1 MADSEVNSRQSYL
14 DRVDRVRAF
23 IRANLDEPLDLD
35 VMAEVACLS
44 RFHWH
49 RIYQAMTGETT
60 AQTVRR
66 LRLARAA
73 EDLAQ
78 TSRPLAMI
86 AERAG
91 YASQSAFTRAFT
103 AAHGLA
109 PAAFRQAGMHAA
121 LQQAIQ
127 EDNSMAF
134 RVDIRRLPA
143 RPAVGLLH
151 QGSYVQIG
159 QTFERLFGLLGAHG
173 LTRHVQ
179 GPFGRYRDGPD
190 GVPEEDLRSHA
201 CAFTD
206 TVLAPPPPL
215 EVFEA
220 GGGTYAI
227 LTYVGPYSAM
237 KPAYDWLFGVWL
249 PGSGREPR
257 DHHVL
262 EINLNTPLE
271 TPPSELLTE
280 ICLPL
285 ED

>member
-1 MADSEVNSRQSYL
+1 MADSERLSRQSYL
-14 DRVDRVRAF
+14 DRIERVRSH

-35 VMAEVACLS
+35 VIAEVACLS

-49 RIYQAMTGETT
+49 RIYQAMTGETS

-78 TSRPLAMI
+78 TSRPLALV

-103 AAHGLA
+103 AAHGIA
-109 PAAFRQAGMHAA
+109 PAAFRNAGMHAS
-121 LQQAIQ
+121 LQQAIR
-127 EDNSMAF
+127 EDNAMAF
-134 RVDIRRLPA
+134 DVEIRTLPT

-151 QGSYVQIG
+151 KGAFGQIG
-159 QTFERLFGLLGAHG
+159 ESFERLFSLMGAHG
-173 LTRHVQ
+173 LTPHVR

-190 GVPEEDLRSHA
+190 GMAEADLRSHA

-206 TVLAPPPPL
+206 VALQPPPPL
-215 EVFEA
+215 EIFEV
-220 GGGTYAI
+220 GGGTYAV
-227 LTYVGPYSAM
+227 LTYKGPYSAM

-249 PGSGREPR
+249 PTSGREPR
-257 DHHVL
+257 DAHVL
-262 EINLNTPLE
+262 EINLNTPMN
-271 TPPSELLTE
+271 TAPADLLTE